1 MVYASNYEGL
11 GLGPATLLEN
21 YQSQKDHV
29 SNFNKTVQHRI
40 RLSSMLPNHEV
51 SVTNQVQV

>member
-21 YQSQKDHV
+21 CQSQKDHV
-29 SNFNKTVQHRI
+29 SNFNKTFQRWKESWTLGV
-40 RLSSMLPNHEV
+40 E
-51 SVTNQVQV
+51 